1 MLTSKRH
8 TSKLG
13 GLPRLCILIVLV
25 YFADS
30 AQAQVGSFIIDP
42 SGGGDFISFAD
53 AIASLDNGVGGDVI
67 FDVVS
72 GTYPETL
79 ENIRYNG
86 MGKMLQAKSLQ
97 AGLIITRLK

>member
-1 MLTSKRH
+1 MHFNCFSIFCRFSTS
-8 TSKLG
+8 
-13 GLPRLCILIVLV
+13 
-25 YFADS
+25 
-30 AQAQVGSFIIDP
+30 QVGSFIIDP